1 MFIISD
7 FVGYY
12 PILKRDNLH
21 GEPLERKRCA
31 RIGTVLTFQ
40 SFVSWV
46 PSYALR

>member
-7 FVGYY
+7 IVGYY

-21 GEPLERKRCA
+21 GERKRCA
-31 RIGTVLTFQ
+31 GVGTVLAFQ
-40 SFVSWV
+40 SFVSCV

>member
-7 FVGYY
+7 IV
-12 PILKRDNLH
+12 LKRDNLH

-31 RIGTVLTFQ
+31 GVGTVLAFQ

>member
-7 FVGYY
+7 IVGYY

-21 GEPLERKRCA
+21 GEPLERKGFTRV
-31 RIGTVLTFQ
+31 GTVLAFQ

-46 PSYALR
+46 PSYAVR

>member
-7 FVGYY
+7 IVGYY
-12 PILKRDNLH
+12 PILKRDNL
-21 GEPLERKRCA
+21 PLERKRCA
-31 RIGTVLTFQ
+31 GVGTVLAFQ